1 MFNAYKPGSVLMK
14 QRIQIQKVKQLWIR
28 NTACTRGGRP
38 APPPGPQSRPVSSV
52 SDPDPH

>member
-1 MFNAYKPGSVLMK
+1 MK